1 LIDAVE
7 LAAAVVLIA
16 VVTVAG
22 DITGG
27 IAADGAAGF
36 AGQAVAVTGIDIAF
50 RDCLSGTA

>member
-27 IAADGAAGF
+27 IAAGF